1 MTWFRL
7 VALLFIVL
15 SICSLITK
23 HDIRLD
29 NIENILKNE
38 GLLDE

>member
-29 NIENILKNE
+29 SIENILKSE
-38 GLLDE
+38 GLLNE

>member
-15 SICSLITK
+15 SVCSLVTN

-29 NIENILKNE
+29 NIEHILKSE